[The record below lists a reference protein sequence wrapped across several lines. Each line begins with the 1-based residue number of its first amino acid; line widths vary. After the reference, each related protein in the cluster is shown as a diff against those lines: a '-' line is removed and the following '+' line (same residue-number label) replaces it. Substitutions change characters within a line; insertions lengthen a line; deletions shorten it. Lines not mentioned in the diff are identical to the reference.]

1 MQINID
7 QADDGGQFLEYNTL
21 GGVLDFY
28 FLAGPSPTEVSKQYA
43 EVVGLPAM
51 MPYWTFGFHQCKFG
65 YRDVFELA
73 EVVANYSEANIPL
86 EVMWSD
92 IDYMD
97 YRKVFTTDP
106 ERYQLDLMRKLVD
119 TIHER
124 EQYFVMML
132 DPGIG

>member
-7 QADDGGQFLEYNTL
+7 QTDDGNQFLEYNTL
-21 GGVLDFY
+21 GGVVDFY
-28 FLAGPSPTEVSKQYA
+28 FLAGPSPTKVSKQFA

-51 MPYWTFGFHQCKFG
+51 MPYWTFGFHQCKFR

-73 EVVANYSEANIPL
+73 KVVANYSEANIPL

-97 YRKVFTTDP
+97 HRKVFTTDP
-106 ERYQLDLMRKLVD
+106 ECYQVDLMQKLVD
-119 TIHER
+119 TLHDR
-124 EQYFVMML
+124 E
-132 DPGIG
+132 